1 VRQTNRQG
9 ETLVKRLQSAVGRRI
24 YYGWVVVAVAV
35 MLSLVMWGVRS
46 APSVLIKP
54 LEADFGWSR
63 AEISSA
69 IAIGLVMTAFS
80 AIAGGVL
87 IDRYSMRLIMLGILV
102 LGGISV
108 ALASTMTAL
117 WQMTVLWGILVGIAT
132 GISGVLGASLAARWF
147 VEKRG
152 LIQGILGAGTSAG
165 QLIFLPVM
173 TWLVVQF
180 GWRDAT
186 MILAVIAL
194 AFIPIVFLFM
204 RDNPADVGLLP
215 YGASEELPP
224 PVRPP
229 LGFVLGRVRRVPD
242 FWLLAGSFF
251 ICGATSNG
259 LIGQHFQAHAIDH
272 GMTEYVA
279 STAFAIMG
287 GLNFVGVLASGYFTD
302 KYDPRRLLMIYYTFR
317 GISLFFLPMLTD
329 FGLSGLTFFSILYGL
344 DWIATVPPTMTLCA
358 QLFGRRNVGT
368 VYGFVF
374 GAHQLGAA
382 AAAFGAGYI
391 HDALGN
397 YTWAFLS
404 GGIMCLVG
412 GALAM
417 RIDRTASWEASLA
430 MRPAD

>member
-1 VRQTNRQG
+1 MTKLQ
-9 ETLVKRLQSAVGRRI
+9 RLIGQRI
-24 YYGWVVVAVAV
+24 FYGWIVVSVAVL
-35 MLSLVMWGVRS
+35 LSLVMWGIRA

-132 GISGVLGASLAARWF
+132 GISGVIGASLAARWF

-152 LIQGILGAGTSAG
+152 LVQGILGAGTSAG
-165 QLIFLPVM
+165 QLIFLPFM

-180 GWRDAT
+180 GWREAT
-186 MILAVIAL
+186 LILAVIAL
-194 AFIPIVFLFM
+194 GFIPIVLLFM
-204 RDNPADVGLLP
+204 RDNPADVGRLA
-215 YGASEELPP
+215 YGATTELPSATRP
-224 PVRPP
+224 PVR
-229 LGFVLGRVRRVPD
+229 FVLGRVRRVPD
-242 FWLLAGSFF
+242 FWLLAGSFLV
-251 ICGATSNG
+251 CGATSNG

-272 GMTEYVA
+272 GLTEYNA

-329 FGLSGLTFFSILYGL
+329 FGLAGLTFFSILYGL

-358 QLFGRRNVGT
+358 RLFGRRNVGT
-368 VYGFVF
+368 VYGLVF
-374 GAHQLGAA
+374 GAHQIGAA
-382 AAAFGAGYI
+382 TAAFGAGYI
-391 HDALGN
+391 HDLLGD

-404 GGIMCLVG
+404 GGIMCLIG

-417 RIDRTASWEASLA
+417 RIDHSARWEGELA
-430 MRPAD
+430 MSSAD

>member
-1 VRQTNRQG
+1 MN
-9 ETLVKRLQSAVGRRI
+9 LIQSAISRRI
-24 YYGWVVVAVAV
+24 FYGWVVVAVAV
-35 MLSLVMWGVRS
+35 LLSLVMWGIRS

-63 AEISSA
+63 TEISSA
-69 IAIGLVMTAFS
+69 IAIGLIMTALS
-80 AIAGGVL
+80 AIGGGIL
-87 IDRYSMRLIMLGILV
+87 IDRVSMRFVMIGIVV
-102 LGGISV
+102 LGAVSV
-108 ALASTMTAL
+108 VLASQMTAL
-117 WQMTVLWGILVGIAT
+117 WQMTLWWGILVGIAT

-152 LIQGILGAGTSAG
+152 TVQGILGAGTSAG

-173 TWLVVQF
+173 TWMVVQF
-180 GWRDAT
+180 GWREAT
-186 MILAVIAL
+186 LILGVT
-194 AFIPIVFLFM
+194 AFAMLPIIVLLM
-204 RDNPADVGLLP
+204 RDQPADIGLRA
-215 YGASEELPP
+215 YGAVEDPLP
-224 PVRPP
+224 VAKPP
-229 LGFVLGRVRRVPD
+229 LRFVLDRVRRVPD

-251 ICGATSNG
+251 VCGATSNG

-279 STAFAIMG
+279 STAFAVMG
-287 GLNFVGVLASGYFTD
+287 GLNFVGVLASGMLTD

-329 FGLSGLTFFSILYGL
+329 FGLTGLTFFAVLYGL

-374 GAHQLGAA
+374 GAHQFGAA
-382 AAAFGAGYI
+382 MAAFGAGYI
-391 HDALGN
+391 HDAIGD

-430 MRPAD
+430 LSPAD

>member
-1 VRQTNRQG
+1 VN
-9 ETLVKRLQSAVGRRI
+9 LIQSAISRRI
-24 YYGWVVVAVAV
+24 FYGWVVVAVAV
-35 MLSLVMWGVRS
+35 LLSLVMWGIRS

-63 AEISSA
+63 TEISSA
-69 IAIGLVMTAFS
+69 IAIGLIMTALS
-80 AIAGGVL
+80 AIGGGIL
-87 IDRYSMRLIMLGILV
+87 IDRVSMRFVMIGIVV
-102 LGGISV
+102 LGAVSV
-108 ALASTMTAL
+108 VLASQMTAL
-117 WQMTVLWGILVGIAT
+117 WQMTLWWGILVGIAT

-152 LIQGILGAGTSAG
+152 TVQGILGAGTSAG

-173 TWLVVQF
+173 TWMVVQF
-180 GWRDAT
+180 GWREAT
-186 MILAVIAL
+186 LILGVT
-194 AFIPIVFLFM
+194 AFAMLPIIVLLM
-204 RDNPADVGLLP
+204 RDQPADIGLRA
-215 YGASEELPP
+215 YGAVEDPLP
-224 PVRPP
+224 VAKPP
-229 LGFVLGRVRRVPD
+229 LRIVLDRVRRVPD

-251 ICGATSNG
+251 VCGATSNG

-279 STAFAIMG
+279 STAFAVMG
-287 GLNFVGVLASGYFTD
+287 GLNFVGVLASGMLTD

-329 FGLSGLTFFSILYGL
+329 FGLTGLTFFAVLYGL

-358 QLFGRRNVGT
+358 QLFGRRYVGT

-374 GAHQLGAA
+374 GAHQFGAA
-382 AAAFGAGYI
+382 MAAFGAGYI
-391 HDALGN
+391 HDAIGD

-430 MRPAD
+430 LSPAD

>member
-1 VRQTNRQG
+1 VNT
-9 ETLVKRLQSAVGRRI
+9 LQSAIGRRVF
-24 YYGWVVVAVAV
+24 YGWIVVGVAVL
-35 MLSLVMWGVRS
+35 LSLVMWGIRA

-87 IDRYSMRLIMLGILV
+87 IDRFSMRLVMLGIVV

-108 ALASTMTAL
+108 MLASTMTAL
-117 WQMTVLWGILVGIAT
+117 WQMTVLWGLLVGIAT
-132 GISGVLGASLAARWF
+132 GISGVIGAPLAARWF

-152 LIQGILGAGTSAG
+152 LVQGVLGAGTSAG

-173 TWLVVQF
+173 TWMVVQF
-180 GWRDAT
+180 GWREAT
-186 MILAVIAL
+186 LVLGLL
-194 AFIPIVFLFM
+194 AFAFVPVIVLFM
-204 RDNPADVGLLP
+204 RDQPADVGLRAF
-215 YGASEELPP
+215 GATEELPK
-224 PVRPP
+224 VARPP
-229 LGFVLGRVRRVPD
+229 LTFVLGRVRRVPD

-251 ICGATSNG
+251 VCGATSNG

-272 GMTEYVA
+272 GLTEYNA
-279 STAFAIMG
+279 STAFAVMG

-317 GISLFFLPMLTD
+317 GISLFFLPMLTG

-382 AAAFGAGYI
+382 MAAFGAGYI
-391 HDALGN
+391 HDAVGD

-417 RIDRTASWEASLA
+417 RIDRAASWEATLA
-430 MRPAD
+430 MSPAD

>member
-1 VRQTNRQG
+1 LNA
-9 ETLVKRLQSAVGRRI
+9 LQASIGRRI
-24 YYGWVVVAVAV
+24 HYGWVVVAVAIL
-35 MLSLVMWGVRS
+35 LSLIMWGIRS

-54 LEADFGWSR
+54 LETDFGWSR

-69 IAIGLVMTAFS
+69 IAIGLVTTAFS

-87 IDRYSMRLIMLGILV
+87 IDRYSMRRVMLGIVV
-102 LGGISV
+102 LGAISV

-132 GISGVLGASLAARWF
+132 GISGVIGAALAAQWF

-152 LIQGILGAGTSAG
+152 LVQGILGAGPSAG

-173 TWLVVQF
+173 TWMVVQF

-186 MILAVIAL
+186 LILGIA
-194 AFIPIVFLFM
+194 AFSFLPIIFLLM
-204 RDNPADVGLLP
+204 RDKPADVGQLA
-215 YGASEELPP
+215 YGATTELPRP
-224 PVRPP
+224 ARPP
-229 LGFVLGRVRRVPD
+229 LRFVLGRVSRVPD

-251 ICGATSNG
+251 VCGATSNG

-272 GMTEYVA
+272 GMSEYIA
-279 STAFAIMG
+279 SSAFAVMG

-329 FGLSGLTFFSILYGL
+329 FGFSGLTFFAVLYGL

-358 QLFGRRNVGT
+358 QLFGRSNVGT

-382 AAAFGAGYI
+382 AAAFGAGYA
-391 HDALGN
+391 HDALGD

-404 GGIMCLVG
+404 GGVMCLVG

-417 RIDRTASWEASLA
+417 RIDRSASWESTLA
-430 MRPAD
+430 VSPAD

>member
-1 VRQTNRQG
+1 MN
-9 ETLVKRLQSAVGRRI
+9 LIQSAISRRI
-24 YYGWVVVAVAV
+24 FYGWVVVAVAV
-35 MLSLVMWGVRS
+35 LLSLVMWGIRS

-63 AEISSA
+63 TEISSA
-69 IAIGLVMTAFS
+69 IAIGLIMTALS
-80 AIAGGVL
+80 AISGGIL
-87 IDRYSMRLIMLGILV
+87 IDRVSMRFVMIGIVV
-102 LGGISV
+102 LGAVSV
-108 ALASTMTAL
+108 VLASQMTAL
-117 WQMTVLWGILVGIAT
+117 WQMTLWWGILVGIAT

-152 LIQGILGAGTSAG
+152 TVQGILGAGTSAG

-173 TWLVVQF
+173 TWMVVQF
-180 GWRDAT
+180 GWREAT
-186 MILAVIAL
+186 LILGVT
-194 AFIPIVFLFM
+194 AFAMLPIIVLLM
-204 RDNPADVGLLP
+204 RDQPADIGLRA
-215 YGASEELPP
+215 YGAVEDPLP
-224 PVRPP
+224 VAKPP
-229 LGFVLGRVRRVPD
+229 LRIVLDRVRRVPD

-251 ICGATSNG
+251 VCGATSNG

-279 STAFAIMG
+279 STAFAVMG
-287 GLNFVGVLASGYFTD
+287 GLNFVGVLASGMLTD

-329 FGLSGLTFFSILYGL
+329 FGLTGLTFFAVLYGL

-374 GAHQLGAA
+374 GAHQFGAA
-382 AAAFGAGYI
+382 MAAFGAGYI
-391 HDALGN
+391 HDAIGD

-430 MRPAD
+430 LSPAD

>member
-1 VRQTNRQG
+1 MYT
-9 ETLVKRLQSAVGRRI
+9 LQSVIGRRVF
-24 YYGWVVVAVAV
+24 YGWVVVGVAV
-35 MLSLVMWGVRS
+35 LLSLVMWGIRA

-87 IDRYSMRLIMLGILV
+87 IDRFSMRLVMLGIVV

-108 ALASTMTAL
+108 ILASTMTAL
-117 WQMTVLWGILVGIAT
+117 WQMTVLWGLLVGIAT
-132 GISGVLGASLAARWF
+132 GISGVIGAPLAARWF
-147 VEKRG
+147 AEKRG
-152 LIQGILGAGTSAG
+152 LVQGVLGAGTSAG

-173 TWLVVQF
+173 TWMVVQF
-180 GWRDAT
+180 GWREAT
-186 MILAVIAL
+186 LVLGLL
-194 AFIPIVFLFM
+194 AFAFVPEIVLFM
-204 RDNPADVGLLP
+204 RDQPADVGLRA
-215 YGASEELPP
+215 YGATEELPK
-224 PVRPP
+224 VARPP
-229 LGFVLGRVRRVPD
+229 LTFVLNRVRRVPD

-251 ICGATSNG
+251 VCGATSNG

-272 GMTEYVA
+272 GLTEYNA

-382 AAAFGAGYI
+382 MAAFGAGYI
-391 HDALGN
+391 HDAVGD

-412 GALAM
+412 GMLAM
-417 RIDRTASWEASLA
+417 RIDRAASWEATLA
-430 MRPAD
+430 MSPAD